1 MLGTREGR
9 GGRRTHTQAARAAP
23 QLIAHGA
30 ELWAAQPIRDLR
42 VLNRPC
48 PLPRSASASASG
60 SRSFS
65 RVGPIWGSPQIL
77 GG

>member
-1 MLGTREGR
+1 MLGTRGGR

-30 ELWAAQPIRDLR
+30 ERWAGQPIRDLQ

-48 PLPRSASASASG
+48 PPPRSVSASASG

-65 RVGPIWGSPQIL
+65 LVSPGSPQIL